1 MSETV
6 TGSLAVMR
14 SDRGGSPFQTTIIQG
29 GAPGSNLIAPVHL
42 ADRERDKIRLSVNW
56 QPTSPLT
63 VQLIGDKARDEY
75 SGRDG
80 STLGPR
86 KGEASFFSVDAA
98 YTFSERWQANAWYS
112 RSDTSLDQTT
122 CEAAT
127 GNPAASPGT
136 AADPVWS
143 AAIRNLSN
151 SFGLGMRGKPT
162 GQIEI
167 GADLSY
173 SDIKDENHLDAVRGG
188 PVTTLPDITTK
199 LTRVN
204 VFARYALQKNTGV
217 RLDYVFDR
225 YETDDWTWPTWTFAD
240 GTRLT
245 EPPTQKVSFIGVS
258 YYYKF
263 Q

>member
-1 MSETV
+1 
-6 TGSLAVMR
+6 MR
-14 SDRGGSPFQTTIIQG
+14 
-29 GAPGSNLIAPVHL
+29 V
-42 ADRERDKIRLSVNW
+42 RL
-56 QPTSPLT
+56 
-63 VQLIGDKARDEY
+63 
-75 SGRDG
+75 
-80 STLGPR
+80 
-86 KGEASFFSVDAA
+86 
-98 YTFSERWQANAWYS
+98 
-112 RSDTSLDQTT
+112 
-122 CEAAT
+122 
-127 GNPAASPGT
+127 
-136 AADPVWS
+136 
-143 AAIRNLSN
+143 
-151 SFGLGMRGKPT
+151 
-162 GQIEI
+162 IEI